1 MRSNIAHCCKASPS
15 EQRDSA
21 EREARARFILTRQA
35 RGWTQLQTS
44 MRLGVARSAVE
55 NWERG
60 ETRIPAWALLIVE
73 KGKP

>member
-1 MRSNIAHCCKASPS
+1 MRCNLAPCRAASPL
-15 EQRDSA
+15 EERESA

-44 MRLGVARSAVE
+44 LRLGVARSAVE

-60 ETRIPAWALLIVE
+60 EKRIPAWALVLVE